1 MNLFA
6 TKRSART
13 MPGSLAFQLSP
24 VAAGCAVFMAL
35 ASHAA
40 YAQDAQVPQ
49 GTAAEI
55 QTQTLDA
62 NGNPV
67 QKIEVTGIRRG
78 IEDAISVKKNA
89 TSIVEAISAED
100 IGKLPD
106 TTIAESLA
114 RLPGLTTQ
122 RTKDGTA
129 STISI
134 RGLGPD
140 FSGYLLNGREQTS
153 TGDSRAVD
161 LSVYPAELIAGA
173 TVYKTADATVVGT
186 GLAGTIDQ
194 QLIDPLAFGKRTISV
209 KEQKFKNGLGLD
221 VQGKGNR
228 QSLTYIDQF
237 FNRTLGV
244 AIGYVRQAGDS
255 SQNEFGTWGDYNGNV
270 TTTGGQTVTAKVPG
284 GNGYNI
290 DTRHVSDDRK
300 GVAAILAYRPNHDF
314 NSQLDL
320 FWSKINDYTKLDEL
334 QVPGTGTFNNATVS
348 GGVASSATMTGVG
361 MVDRNEGIL
370 DHDTIKSLG
379 WKNTLKLGNGWSAM
393 VDLSHNNATRVERDD
408 EYYAGTPTNAGLTL
422 TNLGAPTP
430 TFAYGNSLTDPN
442 TMAVRNQ
449 CGWSG
454 IANNSACGSVAQ
466 AGYAKGP
473 TVSDQVNA
481 IRAEAKYEMPEG
493 SMFSTLHA
501 GVNHTNRTKDRVTD
515 EGLIV
520 SSTGNGY
527 DRVPFPAGAYTVSNV
542 GGSGLDMLAFDPGV
556 DLLSGTTLVRKYAN
570 DILSKSY
577 GVKEKLTT
585 AYGRLDIDTQL
596 GQIPVSGNV
605 GAQLVHTKQSATG
618 FQANVGSSPVLN
630 NPATNG
636 MVTDGDSYN
645 DFLPSLNLNFDL
657 GNSYLARFGL
667 SKEVARPDMTDMRNS
682 FSFALNTS
690 PTAVNGVTPPPRFEG
705 SAGNPH
711 LKPFRADALDVS
723 MEKYFAKKGYVSAA
737 LFYKKLNSYIVPESN
752 TSFDYSPYLQTFG
765 LSGLPSGNKGIYT
778 TTVNGNGGNL
788 KGLELTASA
797 PFELIHPIL
806 NGFGAQGSYSSTLSS
821 VQLPNIIGLNP
832 DQVPNA
838 GSIPLPGLSK
848 TNAKLMVYFEK
859 GGFSAFIA
867 DNYRSRF
874 VGSVANDTVGG
885 FPSLVY
891 IESQKW
897 VSAQIGYEIQT
908 GALKGLQFR
917 VEGNNLNSPSYV
929 ETNADGSNKSRTQT
943 GRTLFFTIGYKM

>member
-13 MPGSLAFQLSP
+13 QPGRTAFQLSP
-24 VAAGCAVFMAL
+24 VASGCMILVAL
-35 ASHAA
+35 ASQTAF
-40 YAQDAQVPQ
+40 AQDAQVPQ
-49 GTAAEI
+49 GTAADI
-55 QTQTLDA
+55 QTQTVDA
-62 NGNPV
+62 NGNTV
-67 QKIEVTGIRRG
+67 QKVQVTGIRRG

-122 RTKDGTA
+122 RTKDGSA

-173 TVYKTADATVVGT
+173 TVYKTSDATVVGA

-209 KEQKFKNGLGLD
+209 KGQKFKNGLGLD

-228 QSLTYIDQF
+228 ESLTYIDQF

-244 AIGYVRQAGDS
+244 AIGYVRQVGDS
-255 SQNEFGTWGDYNGNV
+255 SQNEFGTWGDYNGSVVN
-270 TTTGGQTVTAKVPG
+270 TAGQTVTAKVPG

-290 DTRHVSDDRK
+290 DTRRVSDDRK
-300 GVAAILAYRPNHDF
+300 GVAAILTYKPNRNF
-314 NSQLDL
+314 NSQIDM
-320 FWSKINDYTKLDEL
+320 FWSKINDYTKLDQA
-334 QVPGTGTFNNATVS
+334 QVPGTGTFTNATVAN
-348 GGVASSATMTGVG
+348 GVASSATMTNVG
-361 MVDRNEGIL
+361 LIDRNEGIL
-370 DHDTIKSLG
+370 DNDLIKSIG
-379 WKNTLKLGNGWSAM
+379 WKNSLQIGNGWSAM
-393 VDLSHNNATRVERDD
+393 VDLSHNNATRVERDS
-408 EYYAGTPTNAGLTL
+408 EYYAGTLNNANLTL
-422 TNLGAPTP
+422 TNLGGAMPQ
-430 TFAYGNSLTDPN
+430 FAYGNSLTDPN
-442 TMAVRNQ
+442 TIAVRNQ

-454 IANNSACGSVAQ
+454 IANNSACGSLAQ

-481 IRAEAKYEMPEG
+481 IRAEAKYEMPDG
-493 SMFSTLHA
+493 SAFTTLRF

-520 SSTGNGY
+520 STTGGGY
-527 DRVPFPAGAYTVSNV
+527 DRVAFPAGSSVANNV
-542 GGSGLDMLAFDPGV
+542 GGSGLNMLVFSPGV
-556 DLLSGTTLVRKYAN
+556 NLIPGTTLVPKYAS

-577 GVKEKLTT
+577 GIDEKVTT
-585 AYGRLDIDTQL
+585 AYGKLDIDSHM
-596 GQIPVSGNV
+596 GAIPMSGNL
-605 GAQLVHTKQSATG
+605 GAQLVRTNQSATG
-618 FQANVGSSPVLN
+618 FQANSSTSPTLSG
-630 NPATNG
+630 PSSG
-636 MVTDGDSYN
+636 MVRDSDSYY

-657 GNSYLARFGL
+657 GNSYLARFGV
-667 SKEVARPDMTDMRNS
+667 SKQIARPDVTDLRNS
-682 FSFALNTS
+682 FAFALNTT
-690 PTAVNGVTPPPRFEG
+690 PTAINGVTPPPRFEG

-711 LKPFRADALDVS
+711 LKPFRADALDFS

-737 LFYKKLNSYIVPESN
+737 LFYKKLNSYIVPQTNSN
-752 TSFDYSPYLQTFG
+752 FDFTPYLATYG
-765 LSGLPSGNKGIYT
+765 LASLPTGNRGIFT
-778 TTVNGNGGNL
+778 TTTNGNGGNL

-797 PFELIHPIL
+797 PFELLHPML
-806 NGFGAQGSYSSTLSS
+806 SGFGASGSYSSTLSS
-821 VQLPNIIGLNP
+821 VQLPNTIGQTTG
-832 DQVPNA
+832 QVPNA
-838 GSIPLPGLSK
+838 GNIPLPGLSK
-848 TNAKLMVYFEK
+848 TNAKALIYFEK
-859 GGFSAFIA
+859 WGFSAFVA
-867 DNYRSRF
+867 ENYRSRY
-874 VGSVANDTVGG
+874 VGSVANDVVGG

-897 VSAQIGYEIQT
+897 VSAQIGYEVPD
-908 GALKGLQFR
+908 GALKGLQIR

-929 ETNADGSNKSRTQT
+929 ETNADGSNKSRTKT
-943 GRTLFFTIGYKM
+943 GRTLFFTLGYRI

>member
-13 MPGSLAFQLSP
+13 KPGSSAFQLSP

-35 ASHAA
+35 ASHGAF
-40 YAQDAQVPQ
+40 AQDATVPQ
-49 GTAAEI
+49 GTAGDI
-55 QTQTLDA
+55 QTQSVDA
-62 NGNPV
+62 NGNPI
-67 QKIEVTGIRRG
+67 QKIQVTGIRRG

-122 RTKDGTA
+122 RTKDGSA

-173 TVYKTADATVVGT
+173 TVYKTADSTVVGT

-194 QLIDPLAFGKRTISV
+194 QLIDPLAFGKRTLAV
-209 KEQKFKNGLGLD
+209 KGQKFKNGLGLD

-228 QSLTYIDQF
+228 ESLTYIDQF
-237 FNRTLGV
+237 FGRTVGV
-244 AIGYVRQAGDS
+244 AIGYVRQMGDS
-255 SQNEFGTWGDYNGNV
+255 SQNEFGTWGDY
-270 TTTGGQTVTAKVPG
+270 TGPVGTSSGTVNAKVPG
-284 GNGYNI
+284 GNGFNI
-290 DTRHVSDDRK
+290 TTRHVSDERK
-300 GVAAILAYRPNHDF
+300 GVAAILAYKPNRDF
-314 NSQLDL
+314 SSQVDM
-320 FWSKINDYTKLDEL
+320 FWSKINDYTKLDQL
-334 QVPGTGTFNNATVS
+334 QVPGSGTFNNATVS
-348 GGVASSATMTGVG
+348 GGVASTATMTNVG
-361 MVDRNEGIL
+361 LIDRNEGIL
-370 DHDTIKSLG
+370 DHDTIKSIG
-379 WKNTLKLGNGWSAM
+379 WKNTLQLGNGWSAM
-393 VDLSHNNATRVERDD
+393 VDLSHNNATRIERDD
-408 EYYAGTPTNAGLTL
+408 EYYGGTAANGNLTL
-422 TNLGAPTP
+422 SNLGNTMPS
-430 TFAYGNSLTDPN
+430 FAYSGSLTDPN

-454 IANNSACGSVAQ
+454 IANNSACGSIAQ

-493 SMFSTLHA
+493 SAFTNLRFGA
-501 GVNHTNRTKDRVTD
+501 NLTNRTKDRVTD

-520 SSTGNGY
+520 SAADGGY
-527 DRVPFPAGAYTVSNV
+527 ARIPFPAGSGVDSNV
-542 GGSGLDMLAFDPGV
+542 GGSGIGMLVFSPGV
-556 DLLSGTTLVRKYAN
+556 ELIPGAALQRKYQN

-577 GVKEKLTT
+577 GVQEKVTT
-585 AYGRLDIDTQL
+585 AYGKLDIDSHL
-596 GQIPVSGNV
+596 GAIPMSGNV
-605 GAQLVHTKQSATG
+605 GAQIVHTNQSATG
-618 FQANVGSSPVLN
+618 YHAAASGTPTLS
-630 NPATNG
+630 NPAGSMTR
-636 MVTDGDSYN
+636 DSDSYY

-657 GNSYLARFGL
+657 GNSYVARFGV
-667 SKEVARPDMTDMRNS
+667 SKEVARPDVTDLRNTFTVS
-682 FSFALNTS
+682 PNLT

-711 LKPFRADALDVS
+711 LKPFRADALDLS

-737 LFYKKLNSYIVPESN
+737 LFYKKLNSYIVPMSD
-752 TSFDYSPYLQTFG
+752 TSFDFTPYLSQFS
-765 LSGLPSGNKGIYT
+765 LAPLPSGNRGIYNST
-778 TTVNGNGGNL
+778 TNGNGGNL

-806 NGFGAQGSYSSTLSS
+806 NGFGATTSYSSTLSS
-821 VQLPNIIGLNP
+821 VQLPNIIGLTP
-832 DQVPNA
+832 GQAPNA
-838 GSIPLPGLSK
+838 GNIPLPGLSK
-848 TNAKLMVYFEK
+848 TNAKAMIYFEK
-859 GGFSAFIA
+859 WGFSAFVA
-867 DNYRSRF
+867 ENYRSRF
-874 VGSVANDTVGG
+874 VGSVANDVVGG
-885 FPSLVY
+885 NPALVY

-897 VSAQIGYEIQT
+897 LSAQIGYEVQD
-908 GALKGLQFR
+908 GPLKGLQIR

-929 ETNADGSNKSRTQT
+929 ETNADGSNKTRTQT
-943 GRTLFFTIGYKM
+943 GRTIFFTLGYRM